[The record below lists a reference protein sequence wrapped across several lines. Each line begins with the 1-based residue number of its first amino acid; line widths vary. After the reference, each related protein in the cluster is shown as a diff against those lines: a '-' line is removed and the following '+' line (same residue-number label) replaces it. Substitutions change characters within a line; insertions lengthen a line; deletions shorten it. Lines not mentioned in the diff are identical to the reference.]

1 MSKNLFY
8 DASMGEYQT
17 ITDTA
22 KIEEIVNQWQNLS
35 FYDKKAPV
43 DPTIEG
49 LTHQCL
55 YWFEFY
61 NDMNDDSPDFGL
73 GLSPFT
79 F

>member
-1 MSKNLFY
+1 M
-8 DASMGEYQT
+8 
-17 ITDTA
+17 
-22 KIEEIVNQWQNLS
+22 S

-73 GLSPFT
+73 GLSPFYVLIGENPYGPFSLVSDQT
-79 F
+79 VSDILSAVHK